1 MSKVKISIII
11 PVYNVEKYIKQ
22 CLYSVITQTFK
33 DIEIIVVND
42 GSTDNSLKILQEFA
56 QKDKRIIIVDKK
68 NEGASS
74 ARNIGI
80 EKSQG
85 KYIYF
90 IDSDD
95 WIENDAI
102 EILYKN
108 CSEEDIVYS
117 NLCQYNENTKKIK
130 QEKIKF
136 FTNKGEG
143 KYFLINGEGVGPCN
157 KLYKLSFL
165 KENNLKFLE
174 NIIYEDLE
182 FNFRCFFLSQKVK
195 FVNNVGY
202 NYRMARAGSVMTDFK
217 IEKSIFSINKIIKSF
232 SDFYDEANLDEFKK
246 FRLFLEIKKLE
257 IWKAK
262 LLNKF
267 ILKEE
272 YKEIEKEIKILFN
285 KEKFN
290 EIENKILQI
299 EIGGLIDYSNVIGI
313 NIFDKFYWENK
324 IFTFRILRRLIKRK
338 IMWKVKENKV
348 NKNENVEF

>member
-1 MSKVKISIII
+1 MGKIMISVII
-11 PVYNVEKYIKQ
+11 PVYNVEKYIRQ
-22 CLYSVITQTFK
+22 CLESVINQTFK
-33 DIEIIVVND
+33 DIEIICIND
-42 GSTDNSLKILQEFA
+42 GSTDNSLEILQEFS
-56 QKDKRIIIVDKK
+56 QKDKRIIVINKK
-68 NEGASS
+68 NEGASI

-80 EKSQG
+80 ENSQG
-85 KYIYF
+85 EYIYF
-90 IDSDD
+90 VDSDD
-95 WIENDAI
+95 WIEIDTI
-102 EILYKN
+102 EILYKECN
-108 CSEEDIVYS
+108 EEDIVYS
-117 NLCQYNENTKKIK
+117 NLCHYNENTKKIK
-130 QEKIKF
+130 EEKLKYFIKE
-136 FTNKGEG
+136 GEG

-195 FVNNVGY
+195 FVNNAGY

-217 IEKSIFSINKIIKSF
+217 IEKSIFSINEIIKNF
-232 SDFYDEANLDEFKK
+232 SDFYNKSDLDEFKK

-299 EIGGLIDYSNVIGI
+299 EVGGLIDYSNVIGV
-313 NIFDKFYWENK
+313 NIFDKFYWKNR
-324 IFTFRILRRLIKRK
+324 IFTFRILRRIIKRK
-338 IMWKVKENKV
+338 IFYFIKY
-348 NKNENVEF
+348 

>member
-1 MSKVKISIII
+1 MGEIKISVII
-11 PVYNVEKYIKQ
+11 PVYNVEKYIRQ
-22 CLYSVITQTFK
+22 CLESVINQTFK

-42 GSTDNSLKILQEFA
+42 GTKDNSMKIIEEYFLNE
-56 QKDKRIIIVDKK
+56 RIKIINKE
-68 NEGASS
+68 NGGLSS

-80 EKSQG
+80 QVAQG
-85 KYIYF
+85 KYVYF
-90 IDSDD
+90 VDSDD

-108 CSEEDIVYS
+108 CNDEDIVYS
-117 NLCQYNENTKKIK
+117 NFYYYNEKNNKRKKERFYNSIET
-130 QEKIKF
+130 EK
-136 FTNKGEG
+136 G
-143 KYFLINGEGVGPCN
+143 KYSLINAQGIHAWN

-182 FNFRCFFLSQKVK
+182 FNFRSFFLTENVK
-195 FVNNVGY
+195 FINRAKY
-202 NYRMARAGSVMTDFK
+202 NYRVARDGSIMNDSK
-217 IEKSIFSINKIIKSF
+217 IEKSIYSINEIIKSF
-232 SDFYDEANLDEFKK
+232 VDFYNRKDLDNFKK

-285 KEKFN
+285 KERFN
-290 EIENKILQI
+290 EVENKILQI
-299 EIGGLIDYSNVIGI
+299 EIGGLIDYSNVIGV
-313 NIFDKFYWENK
+313 NIFDKFYWKNR
-324 IFTFRILRRLIKRK
+324 IFTFRILRRIIKRK
-338 IMWKVKENKV
+338 FIYRIIKK
-348 NKNENVEF
+348 